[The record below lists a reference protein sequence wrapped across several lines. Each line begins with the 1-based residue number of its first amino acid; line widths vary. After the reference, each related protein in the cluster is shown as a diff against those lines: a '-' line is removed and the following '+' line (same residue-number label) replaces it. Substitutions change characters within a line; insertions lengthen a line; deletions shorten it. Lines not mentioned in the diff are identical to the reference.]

1 MEQSKVS
8 KKWFFLIGF
17 GFTVLYFIVKWLT
30 PLGELPFWEDLLW
43 SLALG
48 LFTGLVFGVSIQTWR
63 KLRGQGAANSN

>member
-17 GFTVLYFIVKWLT
+17 GFTVLYLIVKWLT
-30 PLGELPFWEDLLW
+30 RLGELPFWEDMLW

-48 LFTGLVFGVSIQTWR
+48 LFTGLVFLVSVKIWR
-63 KLRGQGAANSN
+63 KCRGRGASA